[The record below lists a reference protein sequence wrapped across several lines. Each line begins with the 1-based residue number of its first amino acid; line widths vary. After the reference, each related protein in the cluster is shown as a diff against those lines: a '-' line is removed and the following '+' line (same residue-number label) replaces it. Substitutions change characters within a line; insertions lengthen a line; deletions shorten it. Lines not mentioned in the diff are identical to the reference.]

1 MGFMLIL
8 DKTMPRKHHELHV
21 KYFTTDYCKEKEIKN
36 CNAINLRY
44 SPTGTNS
51 LKRKLTRNLVINPL
65 YC

>member
-1 MGFMLIL
+1 MGLMLIL

-44 SPTGTNS
+44 SPTGTNA
-51 LKRKLTRNLVINPL
+51 LKGN
-65 YC
+65 